1 MQLPP
6 AQLQSTPVFQFS
18 ASRQM
23 TKPRSARHRFK
34 THAIAGP
41 SKETVRTTVTD
52 TDTQTMTVHSIKL
65 RKQIMRRINELHV
78 KNNIET
84 GQTPTESRRKREV
97 VTGHTVE

>member
-1 MQLPP
+1 MQL
-6 AQLQSTPVFQFS
+6 
-18 ASRQM
+18 
-23 TKPRSARHRFK
+23 
-34 THAIAGP
+34 G
-41 SKETVRTTVTD
+41 
-52 TDTQTMTVHSIKL
+52 HSIKL